1 MSRTLW
7 NAFEDLTADPLLAP
21 LVESTPGRRVPR
33 STDGAELAE
42 AVESGRVPGVVR
54 RAVAASGVLLAS
66 AAAVVALGVLAD
78 VAVATHGPAGPP
90 AVGAPR

>member
-1 MSRTLW
+1 MAIVGSAVIGDVT
-7 NAFEDLTADPLLAP
+7 
-21 LVESTPGRRVPR
+21 VIGRVPVR
-33 STDGAELAE
+33 DG
-42 AVESGRVPGVVR
+42 VRPGPVPGVVR

-78 VAVATHGPAGPP
+78 VAVATHGPVGPP